1 VKQNNQQQHVVPCGL
16 HLEGFS
22 QGDCCLFVK
31 EQSTIPVK
39 SRLQIESQQFCCS
52 DENKSQQIE
61 GQLIQACSDF
71 QHCYTQNHF
80 FLIDR

>member
-16 HLEGFS
+16 HLEGLS

-39 SRLQIESQQFCCS
+39 SRLQIESQQFCCC

-61 GQLIQACSDF
+61 GQIQACSVF
-71 QHCYTQNHF
+71 QYCYTQNNF